1 MRKFA
6 FVDQSS
12 DDPIIVKEKE
22 IFDTYYPYWCYQM
35 KKKYLKEGTSP
46 PTEESLCFANCL
58 EDWITIHW
66 AWEVK

>member
-6 FVDQSS
+6 FDCISS
-12 DDPIIVKEKE
+12 ENQILMTEKE
-22 IFDTYYPYWCYQM
+22 IFDSYYPHWCYEI
-35 KKKYLKEGTSP
+35 KKKYLKEGTPP
-46 PTEESLCFANCL
+46 PTEESLCFEHCL